1 VIIKKASGHCAREA
15 IAAQTTWERDRIVVS
30 SRLME
35 ETPRAS
41 DLQLQVEQVNLAL
54 RQLRQ
59 TQESLGGL
67 EARLAEMTRECAGI
81 LDRWHENDQRHATA
95 VVELHSR
102 LNEWNDIERRL
113 LAESSTRIHQFERGL
128 QSEWTAIRHSHE
140 EPLRQIEAQT
150 TRITETCLTA
160 VSQALQGFDRAES
173 RLASLEQD
181 LHREVG
187 TLVKEV
193 REALAEMRQGAPQIG
208 PRQPWSLDNVVK
220 LHNEL
225 RAEGGVA
232 TAPARGTL
240 ALAEAIEPDPAPP
253 LPAIDHEPAASAD
266 TEVAEAAPAWRRWM
280 LIAGAVALVAIALYA
295 TSQVRE
301 GLREA
306 TARAVAAE
314 QGAEE
319 ARTRAAAAA
328 AAAQESDRRRQE
340 AERRSQEAQRLAAIA
355 AAPDVRRFELVA
367 TDGNGSAQI
376 LWSRS
381 LGVSVSAS
389 GLTPPADG
397 QAYQLWLLSPGQATS
412 VGLLA
417 IDSTGSGRQ
426 LLDAPADL
434 PRPILRA
441 MITREPAAGSSTP
454 TPPAVL
460 VAAQPPA
467 TP

>member
-1 VIIKKASGHCAREA
+1 
-15 IAAQTTWERDRIVVS
+15 
-30 SRLME
+30 ME

-41 DLQLQVEQVNLAL
+41 DLQLHVEQVNLAL

-67 EARLAEMTRECAGI
+67 ESRLAEMTRECAGI

-128 QSEWTAIRHSHE
+128 QSEWNAIRLAHE

-173 RLASLEQD
+173 RLAALEHD
-181 LHREVG
+181 LHQEVG

-193 REALAEMRQGAPQIG
+193 REALAEMRQGAPQIA

-220 LHNEL
+220 LHTVL

-232 TAPARGTL
+232 TAPARGML
-240 ALAEAIEPDPAPP
+240 ALAPAIEP
-253 LPAIDHEPAASAD
+253 EPNAG
-266 TEVAEAAPAWRRWM
+266 AEAPASVHPEPYVPSASTTESQPVEAARSPWRW
-280 LIAGAVALVAIALYA
+280 ALVAGGAAALVALALYT
-295 TSQVRE
+295 TSQVRD

-314 QGAEE
+314 RGADE
-319 ARTRAAAAA
+319 ARTRATAAVAAAE
-328 AAAQESDRRRQE
+328 ESDRRLQE
-340 AERRSQEAQRLAAIA
+340 AERASQAAQRLAAVA
-355 AAPDVRRFELVA
+355 AAPDVRRFELV
-367 TDGNGSAQI
+367 TSDGTGSAQI
-376 LWSRS
+376 LWSRTE
-381 LGVSVSAS
+381 GVSVSAS
-389 GLTPPADG
+389 GLAATSTD
-397 QAYQLWLLSPGQATS
+397 QSYQIWLLSPGQATS
-412 VGLLA
+412 VGRFA
-417 IDSTGSGRQ
+417 VDASGRARQ
-426 LLDAPADL
+426 VFEPPANL
-434 PRPILRA
+434 PRPVLRA
-441 MITREPAAGSSTP
+441 IVTREPAAGSATP
-454 TPPAVL
+454 TAPAVL
-460 VAAQPPA
+460 VAAPPPA
-467 TP
+467 VTS